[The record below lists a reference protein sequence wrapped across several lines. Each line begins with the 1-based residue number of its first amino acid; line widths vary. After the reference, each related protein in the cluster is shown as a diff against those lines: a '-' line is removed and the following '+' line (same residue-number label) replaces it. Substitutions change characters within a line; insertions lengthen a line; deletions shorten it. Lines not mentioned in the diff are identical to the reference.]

1 MTIQPPSSVNF
12 ANLVEDC
19 PQLLKGKDP
28 QRVGCNGHNAL
39 RALLRGEAR
48 CVLEQFIREGSEVE
62 AGLVPVAEPR
72 TTRHRKDLMD
82 GEKNDN
88 EGGNGEG

>member
-1 MTIQPPSSVNF
+1 MNL

-19 PQLLKGKDP
+19 SQLLQGKDS
-28 QRVGCNGHNAL
+28 QRVGCNGHDAL
-39 RALLRGEAR
+39 RALLGGEAG

-72 TTRHRKDLMD
+72 TTRHRKDLMH

-88 EGGNGEG
+88 EGGKNGEGSWSLK